1 MSFMSSSSRTST
13 SSSCTVC
20 AKKMPKST
28 SYKAMMS
35 DVEEMFGDG
44 YTICCEDSD
53 GDQNDR

>member
-1 MSFMSSSSRTST
+1 
-13 SSSCTVC
+13 VC
-20 AKKMPKST
+20 AKKVPKST

-53 GDQNDR
+53 GDQNGR